1 MRYLLS
7 YIGTGL
13 VMGVLDAIW
22 LTIMTPRVYQPAIGE
37 LLAARP
43 NMRAA
48 IAFYLIYVFGIVY
61 LAVLPALREGGAV
74 RAAILGAVLGLIAYA
89 TYDLTNQATMRI
101 WPLQVTLLDV
111 AWGVVVTAAAALGG
125 YWLTSRFAT

>member
-48 IAFYLIYVFGIVY
+48 VAFYLIYVFGIVY
-61 LAVLPALREGGAV
+61 LAVLPALREGGAG

-101 WPLQVTLLDV
+101 WPLHVTLLDV
-111 AWGVVVTAAAALGG
+111 AWGVVLTAAAALGG
-125 YWLTSRFAT
+125 YWLTSRFAA